1 MPTYSNSLLLID
13 VGNTNIKYKKANEE
27 KIISKP
33 LGQFEIT
40 QLPKADITCVSSV
53 VTNQFEFS
61 SHTLF
66 AKTQKQ
72 YKNLINAY
80 DDILQLGVDRWLS
93 LIAIYELQ
101 PQQNCLIIDM
111 GSAITIEVLNNDGQH
126 QTGWIM
132 PGFNWLKSTKP
143 VFNDIDKK
151 DTFNAWDTGC
161 RLMII
166 DTIISEVNKYPNYKI
181 MLTGGGAKYFLDDF
195 EFDYQ
200 IYDNLVL
207 LGLEFWHNS
216 LSLKK

>member
-27 KIISKP
+27 KTISEP
-33 LGQFEIT
+33 LAQFEIT
-40 QLPKADITCVSSV
+40 KLPKADITCVSSV
-53 VTNQFEFS
+53 MPNQFEFAC
-61 SHTLF
+61 HTLF

-80 DDILQLGVDRWLS
+80 DDISQLGVDRWLS

-101 PQQNCLIIDM
+101 PQQNCLIIDI
-111 GSAITIEVLNNDGQH
+111 GSAITIEVLNNNGQH
-126 QTGWIM
+126 QIGWIM
-132 PGFNWLKSTKP
+132 PGFDWLKSTKP
-143 VFNDIDKK
+143 AFNDIAKK
-151 DTFNAWDTGC
+151 DTFNAWNTGC

-166 DTIISEVNKYPNYKI
+166 DTIINEVNKYPNYKI

-195 EFDYQ
+195 KFDYQ

-216 LSLKK
+216 QSFKK